1 MEIILFNTAVGTS
14 NLGDEIINRSALVG
28 IEALIDNSFV
38 IEYGSHLKNLGILH
52 YLIKSTKVEYSERC
66 DYKFVLGTNLL
77 TSNIVRSIRQW
88 PVGPISR
95 LLYKECILM
104 GVGTTYNNIH
114 MDFFTKQLY
123 EQILNKNIAHS
134 VRDEKSKKLLES
146 IKGISAINTGCPTLW
161 GLTEEVCDKI
171 PKEKMKNVV
180 ISLSGYSSQRDKLRD
195 QIFIKE
201 IEKNYEK
208 VYFWVQTTEDEKY
221 YSELSHR
228 KEVQKI
234 YSLKNF
240 ENVCRNANVDY
251 VGTRLHGGI
260 FAMQNNVRSI
270 VIEIDHRAAGFK
282 ETNNIVTI
290 KRENIDSLNELINSK
305 FKTEIRIPEKEI
317 KQWKK
322 QFPYM

>member
-14 NLGDEIINRSALVG
+14 NLGDEIIKRSALNG
-28 IEALIDNSFV
+28 IEPLLENSFV

-52 YLIKSTKVEYSERC
+52 YLIKSTKVEYSKRC

-77 TSNIVRSIRQW
+77 TSNMVRSIRQW
-88 PVGPISR
+88 PVGPVSR
-95 LLYKECILM
+95 LLYKDCVLM
-104 GVGTTYNNIH
+104 GVGTTYNDIR
-114 MDFFTKQLY
+114 MDLLTKQMY
-123 EQILNKNIAHS
+123 GQILNRDIVHS

-146 IKGISAINTGCPTLW
+146 IKGISVINTGCPTLW
-161 GLTEEVCDKI
+161 GLTEEVCEKI
-171 PKEKMKNVV
+171 PEKKMKNVI
-180 ISLSGYSSQRDKLRD
+180 ISLSGYNSQRDKQRD
-195 QIFIKE
+195 QKFLNQ
-201 IEKNYEK
+201 IEENYEK
-208 VYFWVQTTEDEKY
+208 IYFWVQTTEDEKY
-221 YSELSHR
+221 YNELLHQ

-240 ENVCRNANVDY
+240 ESVCRNAKVDY

-270 VIEIDHRAAGFK
+270 IIEIDHRAAGFR

-290 KRENIDSLNELINSK
+290 KRENIDSLKELLNSK
-305 FKTEIRIPEKEI
+305 FKTEIRIPKEEI